1 MARGDKS
8 KFTGKQNR
16 KAGRIAENYKSHGMA
31 EDEEE
36 RIAWATVNNE
46 SGGGMKSGSG
56 RAKPRTPSPSG
67 RRASSETPAAPR
79 ADEPGFQ
86 LRPRKP
92 QRRAMGML
100 WLKVLDQ

>member
-36 RIAWATVNNE
+36 RMARATVDKE
-46 SGGGMKSGSG
+46 SGGGRKSGSD
-56 RAKPRTPSPSG
+56 RPKPRTPSPRS
-67 RRASSETPAAPR
+67 RQANSETSAASR

-92 QRRAMGML
+92 QRRARGML
-100 WLKVLDQ
+100 WLKVLDK

>member
-1 MARGDKS
+1 MARDDKS

-16 KAGRIAENYKSHGMA
+16 KAGRITENCQSHGMPD
-31 EDEEE
+31 DEEE
-36 RIAWATVNNE
+36 HIAWATVNNE

-56 RAKPRTPSPSG
+56 RAKRRTLSRRG
-67 RRASSETPAAPR
+67 RRASGETPAAAR
-79 ADEPGFQ
+79 ADELGFQ